1 MRGRGSCDSFL
12 RVREQRFRYV
22 EGAET
27 VLSAEAAEYIFAAA
41 PTGRASPTAS
51 SWWRCTRHRRPGSA
65 DGERNIAALAVE
77 VGFAHHSHFTARFH
91 SVFDVTPAQA
101 REMLTKRKLNDLRTL
116 LESAPA
122 A

>member
-1 MRGRGSCDSFL
+1 L
-12 RVREQRFRYV
+12 RLRLAVAV
-22 EGAET
+22 ER
-27 VLSAEAAEYIFAAA
+27 L
-41 PTGRASPTAS
+41 
-51 SWWRCTRHRRPGSA
+51 A

-91 SVFDVTPAQA
+91 SVFGATPAQA

-116 LESAPA
+116 LERAPA